1 MMMAVALALLMV
13 TDIPAGIGKCKNKKS
28 RVNARLFCINLF

>member
-1 MMMAVALALLMV
+1 MMMAVALLMV
-13 TDIPAGIGKCKNKKS
+13 TDIQGGIGKCKNKKS

>member
-1 MMMAVALALLMV
+1 MMMAVALLTAM
-13 TDIPAGIGKCKNKKS
+13 DIRVGIGKCKNKKS